1 MQNLKFHII
10 LPYYKRQKIVLNALE
25 SIINSQYEN
34 WFLTFIDDS
43 GNRGFE
49 EIFYSY
55 RFNKK
60 NTEYVPICMNDE
72 EKITNGGSIFGSFI
86 NEAIIR
92 IESDVIITV
101 CDDDALT
108 LHYMKKLN
116 EYYNYNPTVMWSYCH
131 VAFYKPN
138 EQSYEEAT
146 THDSTGRL
154 NFINSKTTPIN
165 PRNTV
170 DSSQVSFRR
179 SVFIDNNVWFPYPK
193 TANLDADIFGDIH
206 AKIGD
211 CPFNNIVG
219 QCKASFSDQL
229 GLRIANRSGEYVKL

>member
-1 MQNLKFHII
+1 
-10 LPYYKRQKIVLNALE
+10 
-25 SIINSQYEN
+25 
-34 WFLTFIDDS
+34 
-43 GNRGFE
+43 
-49 EIFYSY
+49 
-55 RFNKK
+55 
-60 NTEYVPICMNDE
+60 
-72 EKITNGGSIFGSFI
+72 
-86 NEAIIR
+86 
-92 IESDVIITV
+92 
-101 CDDDALT
+101 
-108 LHYMKKLN
+108 
-116 EYYNYNPTVMWSYCH
+116 MWSYCH